1 MAKYTDAL
9 FRDPR
14 YFGSAPVP
22 ARGFAAVL
30 FRLSR
35 PVEGGVKCCVGATK
49 SAPLAASIHIIVE
62 HRASELA
69 Y

>member
-1 MAKYTDAL
+1 MAKYANETVWGPAICGGIRSLSEAL
-9 FRDPR
+9 PRCFHTFIDPWDW
-14 YFGSAPVP
+14 AM
-22 ARGFAAVL
+22 
-30 FRLSR
+30 
-35 PVEGGVKCCVGATK
+35 KCCIGATK